1 MKKPL
6 VNGIYTTLIKSWLIV
21 ELSMKIKIK
30 EIVNSRINRAELL
43 IPSGEFDLSFL

>member
-6 VNGIYTTLIKSWLIV
+6 VNGIYTTFTKSWLIV

-30 EIVNSRINRAELL
+30 EITNSRINLIDLL